1 MPAHTRTSGSTDTA
15 QVIADAAIRLF
26 YDRGY
31 HGTSIR
37 DIAGEANVG
46 IATLFH
52 HHQSKLEL
60 LRRIMNAGFD
70 ELLAEMEAAVA
81 AAGDDPTAQ
90 LSAAVRT
97 HVRRHCERPMESA
110 IATSELRSVEGPLRD
125 ELAAKG
131 ERVHGMFADAIVA
144 GVAVGAFECDTP
156 RETARAVHAMCSAV
170 TGWYRPDGRMSP
182 EEVGELYVGMA
193 LRLVGAREL
202 APAR

>member
-1 MPAHTRTSGSTDTA
+1 MPAHGRTPGTTDTA
-15 QVIADAAIRLF
+15 QVIAESAIRLF
-26 YDRGY
+26 HDRGY

-37 DIAGEANVG
+37 DIAREANVG

-70 ELLAEMEAAVA
+70 DLLAQMEVAVA
-81 AAGDDPTAQ
+81 AAGDAPTER

-97 HVRRHCERPMESA
+97 HVRCHCEHPMESA
-110 IATSELRSVEGPLRD
+110 IATSELRSVDPPLRG
-125 ELAAKG
+125 ELAAKRD
-131 ERVHGMFADAIVA
+131 RVHRMFADAIA
-144 GVAVGAFECDTP
+144 DGVASGAFDCGTP

-170 TGWYRPDGRMSP
+170 TDWYRADGPLSP
-182 EEVGELYVGMA
+182 KDAGELYTGMA

-202 APAR
+202 AQAG

>member
-1 MPAHTRTSGSTDTA
+1 MASHGRTTSSNDTA
-15 QVIADAAIRLF
+15 QVIADVAVELF
-26 YDRGY
+26 HDRGY

-37 DIAGEANVG
+37 DIAREANVG

-70 ELLAEMEAAVA
+70 DLIADMNRAVA
-81 AAGDDPTAQ
+81 AAGDDPTER

-97 HVRRHCERPMESA
+97 HVHRHCERLTESA
-110 IATSELRSVEGPLRD
+110 IATSEMRSVEGPLRD

-131 ERVHGMFADAIVA
+131 DRVHAFFASAIED
-144 GVAVGAFECDTP
+144 GVASGAFTCDTP

-170 TGWYRPDGRMSP
+170 TSWYQPDGPMSP
-182 EEVGELYVGMA
+182 DDVGELYVGMA
-193 LRLVGAREL
+193 LRLVGARERT
-202 APAR
+202 AA

>member
-1 MPAHTRTSGSTDTA
+1 MPAHGRTGSSSDTA
-15 QVIADAAIRLF
+15 QVIADAAIQLF
-26 YDRGY
+26 HDGGY

-37 DIAGEANVG
+37 DIAREANVG

-60 LRRIMNAGFD
+60 LRKIMNAGFD
-70 ELLAEMEAAVA
+70 DLIADMDQAVA
-81 AAGDDPTAQ
+81 AAGDDPTER
-90 LSAAVRT
+90 LSAAVRM

-110 IATSELRSVEGPLRD
+110 IATSEMRSVEGPLRD

-131 ERVHGMFADAIVA
+131 DRVHAYFATAIA
-144 GVAVGAFECDTP
+144 DGAASGAFTCEMP

-170 TGWYRPDGRMSP
+170 TTWYRADGPMSP
-182 EEVGELYVGMA
+182 QDVGELYVGMA

-202 APAR
+202 SPA